1 MKKELIAKAKIT
13 INVPIIRVWDA
24 LTNPEII
31 KQYMFG
37 TNVVSDWKEGNTI
50 IWKGEWEGKKYED
63 KGIIL
68 KLEPKN
74 LIQYSHFSPLSGLT
88 DSPENYHIVTI
99 ELSRKNSR
107 TFVSLSQNNNESE
120 QVREHSEKNWELMLI
135 NLKKLLEG

>member
-1 MKKELIAKAKIT
+1 MKKEFIAKAKIT
-13 INVPIIRVWDA
+13 INVPITKVWEA
-24 LTNPEII
+24 LTNPEMI

-37 TNVVSDWKEGNTI
+37 TNVVSDWKEGNAI
-50 IWKGEWEGKKYED
+50 IWKGDWEGKKYED